1 MDRAPANGYAH
12 TAPRNRDKIVVMTDK
27 YIAID
32 NILGTSEVA
41 EVLGVS
47 RQRIHSLRKMAEF
60 PEPFHHLAS
69 TPLWDREAVV
79 AFLSKWRPW
88 KVMNNE

>member
-1 MDRAPANGYAH
+1 MSKCIN
-12 TAPRNRDKIVVMTDK
+12 TE
-27 YIAID
+27 

-47 RQRIHSLRKMAEF
+47 KQRIHSLRQMAEF
-60 PEPFHHLAS
+60 PDPFLQLAS
-69 TPLWDREAVV
+69 TPLWDKDEVV

-88 KVMNNE
+88 KVIDNG